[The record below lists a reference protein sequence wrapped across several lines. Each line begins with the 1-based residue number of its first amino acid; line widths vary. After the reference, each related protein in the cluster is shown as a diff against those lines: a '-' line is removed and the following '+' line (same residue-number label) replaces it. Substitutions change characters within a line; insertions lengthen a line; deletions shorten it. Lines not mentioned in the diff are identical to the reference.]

1 MDTCLDHVPNIII
14 IFLKRQFVQYNS
26 RLDDFAQIDEDKL
39 FSSVWSLKMNT
50 KSEVPLE
57 GAAVINI
64 YSGKRT
70 ITII

>member
-39 FSSVWSLKMNT
+39 FLSVWSLKMNT
-50 KSEVPLE
+50 KSEALLE
-57 GAAVINI
+57 GAE
-64 YSGKRT
+64 G
-70 ITII
+70 IT